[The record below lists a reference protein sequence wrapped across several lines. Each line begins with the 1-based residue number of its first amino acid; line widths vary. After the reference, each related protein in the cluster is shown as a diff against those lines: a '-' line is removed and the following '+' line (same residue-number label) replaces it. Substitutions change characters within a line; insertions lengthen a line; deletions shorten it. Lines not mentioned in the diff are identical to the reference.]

1 MSDDLVEQMRLAA
14 AHRREVWK
22 LHAENARR
30 VRRQYFL
37 ATLLAI
43 ASIALGLLLAMQ
55 ALVGK

>member
-14 AHRREVWK
+14 AQRREVWK

-37 ATLLAI
+37 VTVLAI
-43 ASIALGLLLAMQ
+43 ATIALGLLLGMG
-55 ALVGK
+55 LMTR

>member
-14 AHRREVWK
+14 AQRREVWK

-37 ATLLAI
+37 ATVLAI
-43 ASIALGLLLAMQ
+43 ATIALGLLLGMG
-55 ALVGK
+55 LMTR